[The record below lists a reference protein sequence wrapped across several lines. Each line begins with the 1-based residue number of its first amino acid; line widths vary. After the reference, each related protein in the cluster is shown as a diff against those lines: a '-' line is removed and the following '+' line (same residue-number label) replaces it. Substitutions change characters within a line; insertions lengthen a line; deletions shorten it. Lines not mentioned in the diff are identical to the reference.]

1 MTAGI
6 DPAVLE
12 WGMFVGV
19 VGGFVI
25 AAALAVAFVSWLVIG
40 VACLYRFIRPTK
52 EVPCQTDLATGS
64 SPSFP
69 PQRSTT

>member
-25 AAALAVAFVSWLVIG
+25 AATLAVAFASWLVIG
-40 VACLYRFIRPTK
+40 VACLFRFIRTTK
-52 EVPCQTDLATGS
+52 ES
-64 SPSFP
+64 S
-69 PQRSTT
+69 